1 MSIPKYYDPVTL
13 ETSWISGACFV
24 LKRSV
29 FEETGGFDES
39 VFMYGEDVDLSWTS
53 VRWATGCNMYR
64 RQSHGI
70 MPIKTGEEKP
80 AQIIGSMSGNLVL
93 LYKYGT
99 QKQISDGKKLL
110 KAAQAHIKKDI
121 KAKWEAEEKRIDAK
135 RSEYRAFYKSTVLSS
150 GFVPLFIGLDY
161 EFARAGAFYQN
172 QLPKKNVEFTVVIRT
187 YQRRKFCVLHWKAF
201 ATRHILFSK

>member
-1 MSIPKYYDPVTL
+1 MAL
-13 ETSWISGACFV
+13 C
-24 LKRSV
+24 
-29 FEETGGFDES
+29 
-39 VFMYGEDVDLSWTS
+39 LSKT
-53 VRWATGCNMYR
+53 R
-64 RQSHGI
+64 RR
-70 MPIKTGEEKP
+70 KP

-161 EFARAGAFYQN
+161 EFARAGSFLSEPASE
-172 QLPKKNVEFTVVIRT
+172 KER
-187 YQRRKFCVLHWKAF
+187 
-201 ATRHILFSK
+201 